1 VIVVFAQ
8 HALEAV
14 LVLLP
19 LPSLAHALDE
29 LVVQEGGG
37 GGLERLAEHIFC
49 HRHLLPLLLRAS

>member
-1 VIVVFAQ
+1 MFAQ

-14 LVLLP
+14 LVLLA

-37 GGLERLAEHIFC
+37 GGLERLAEQIFYL
-49 HRHLLPLLLRAS
+49 RHLLHPLLRAS